1 MRVGAGMNDL
11 DTLLPAETA
20 SATDTIALGR
30 QLAASL
36 RAGDVLVLEGEVG
49 AGKTHLV
56 KGIAAGLGVD
66 PETVTS
72 PTFGLIQLYDGGT
85 VPLVHID
92 LYRLDDARQLDGIGF
107 DEALDERAVCL
118 VEWPELANDRLP
130 AETIRLRLTHLGADG
145 RRVERAG
152 GSGSGG
158 GAL

>member
-1 MRVGAGMNDL
+1 MDTL

-20 SATDTIALGR
+20 SAADTLALGR

-36 RAGDVLVLEGEVG
+36 RAGDVLALSGEVG

-56 KGIAAGLGVD
+56 KGIAEGLGVD

-72 PTFGLIQLYDGGT
+72 PTFGLIQLYDGGS

-118 VEWPELANDRLP
+118 VEWPELAEDRLP
-130 AETIRLRLTHLGADG
+130 ADTLRLRLSHLGETL
-145 RRVERAG
+145 RRVERA
-152 GSGSGG
+152 
-158 GAL
+158 